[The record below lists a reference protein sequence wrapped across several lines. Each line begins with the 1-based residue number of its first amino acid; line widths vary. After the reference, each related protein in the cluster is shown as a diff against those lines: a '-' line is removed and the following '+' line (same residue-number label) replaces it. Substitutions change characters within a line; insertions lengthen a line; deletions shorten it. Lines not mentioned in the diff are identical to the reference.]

1 MKAPA
6 VLRRWPDHFNLC
18 QERCKPSKKV
28 MGNYP
33 PHNGEQTDIWSGGTE
48 CFMVNRQVLLLS
60 VDHSPNREI
69 YGHGW
74 ARFVPCLRLFVTFES
89 SDQRLHR
96 QTSSVVHH
104 INAQR
109 LNWKFSWILSKENLR
124 HQRIIKM
131 VNYFY
136 AHKLIKYKS
145 CQVKCDGLPSST
157 FGFMGKVVFDTLD
170 QERPIL
176 ASWVFLYSFVSNWHT
191 CVLTTFLS
199 SEMFFALSFL
209 SDTQETVFVFGRW
222 WEEEEVDAE
231 VNGAL
236 GTFLTI
242 EEGAFGGETLNLE
255 RFAVDPEGIGSEV
268 ACMGM

>member
-48 CFMVNRQVLLLS
+48 CFMVNWQVLVLS

-136 AHKLIKYKS
+136 DHKLSTSTKAAESSVMDYPVQLLILWGRFCSIHMIK
-145 CQVKCDGLPSST
+145 
-157 FGFMGKVVFDTLD
+157 
-170 QERPIL
+170 R
-176 ASWVFLYSFVSNWHT
+176 
-191 CVLTTFLS
+191 
-199 SEMFFALSFL
+199 
-209 SDTQETVFVFGRW
+209 
-222 WEEEEVDAE
+222 
-231 VNGAL
+231 
-236 GTFLTI
+236 
-242 EEGAFGGETLNLE
+242 
-255 RFAVDPEGIGSEV
+255 DPF
-268 ACMGM
+268 